1 MNSRRSFDHL
11 VRAGEQRWLKVDVIV
26 TQGSPPTLA
35 AKKATATIPIVSV
48 VMGDPVGNNLVASL
62 ARPGGNL
69 TGFSIQTPDI
79 AGKRLELLREIVPGL
94 RRVAFMGNIDNPIV
108 PQELKPRVMLSPG
121 GTPMPAG
128 RGAYRWCVS
137 SNVRQALV

>member
-1 MNSRRSFDHL
+1 
-11 VRAGEQRWLKVDVIV
+11 
-26 TQGSPPTLA
+26 
-35 AKKATATIPIVSV
+35 
-48 VMGDPVGNNLVASL
+48 MGDPVGNNLVASL